1 MTPEEEKSK
10 KDSFEELQFKKN
22 WAKHLKLSPILSKLN
37 KNVGRGVKCNNKTSE
52 IKVAV
57 DTKVGSNKKKK

>member
-10 KDSFEELQFKKN
+10 KDMFEETLFKKN
-22 WAKHLKLSPILSKLN
+22 WAKYLKLSPILSKIK
-37 KNVGRGVKCNNKTSE
+37 KNVGRGPKCNQKTSE